1 MVQDIIKNI
10 SPNLI
15 SDVIKSFGL
24 NSEQAAETI
33 STTKDSLVGSLGK
46 ELSLGNVEGVLGM
59 VNQSTNVNSNP
70 IFNRIV
76 GKLAEDYGSKL
87 GLSSEKA
94 QMIASF
100 LLPKV
105 ISAISGSKS
114 GNINSTDL
122 MEMVGSSAGNAIKDK
137 ASDVL
142 KKGLGNFFK

>member
-24 NSEQAAETI
+24 NSEQASETI

-76 GKLAEDYGSKL
+76 RKLAEDYGSKL

-100 LLPKV
+100 LLPKI

-122 MEMVGSSAGNAIKDK
+122 MEMVGSSAGDALKDK

>member
-1 MVQDIIKNI
+1 
-10 SPNLI
+10 
-15 SDVIKSFGL
+15 
-24 NSEQAAETI
+24 
-33 STTKDSLVGSLGK
+33 LVGSLGK

-76 GKLAEDYGSKL
+76 RKLAEDYGSKL

-94 QMIASF
+94 QMIPSF
-100 LLPKV
+100 LLSKI

-122 MEMVGSSAGNAIKDK
+122 MEMVGSSAGDALKDK